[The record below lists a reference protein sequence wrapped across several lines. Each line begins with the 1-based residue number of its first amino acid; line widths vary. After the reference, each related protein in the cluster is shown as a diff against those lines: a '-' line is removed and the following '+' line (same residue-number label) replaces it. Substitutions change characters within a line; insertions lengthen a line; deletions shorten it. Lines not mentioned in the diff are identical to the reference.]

1 MRCWGCFED
10 RFLSEGRL
18 TTWMWFTGDVY
29 THTLYSSLVTP
40 EVTQSQWR
48 CRFHEAGTGHL
59 AQCRP
64 RYSPSRLDQV
74 WRSISSYN
82 VSRRLLAVCDDI
94 AAYRSLI
101 FGSVIVIVSELPFR
115 WGRAVEIW
123 VITIDHQLLSTTAVL
138 CGILSG
144 QQIWIT
150 LRSLFCQNNSAL
162 QMLSADRGSR
172 RSPSTRPSRR
182 PFPRQRTHPP
192 QHGRSVSTV
201 HDKHI

>member
-1 MRCWGCFED
+1 MYSHI
-10 RFLSEGRL
+10 L
-18 TTWMWFTGDVY
+18 
-29 THTLYSSLVTP
+29 SSLVTP
-40 EVTQSQWR
+40 GVTQSQRR
-48 CRFHEAGTGHL
+48 CRFHAAGT
-59 AQCRP
+59 
-64 RYSPSRLDQV
+64 RYSQSQLDQV

-82 VSRRLLAVCDDI
+82 VSRRLLAVWDDI
-94 AAYRSLI
+94 AAYRSSI

-172 RSPSTRPSRR
+172 RSPSARLSRR

-192 QHGRSVSTV
+192 QQGAVGFASSR
-201 HDKHI
+201 